1 MIEYKVEKNL
11 PEHRRENKM
20 EYIKKKFTNQFQNP
34 GIYFLGVQNRE
45 QWQHKGKIIKET
57 EKMAQN
63 FLNKRAIKCPARIK
77 KQFFCLDIH
86 THCEMSEHQ
95 A

>member
-20 EYIKKKFTNQFQNP
+20 EYIKKTFTNQFQNP

-45 QWQHKGKIIKET
+45 Q
-57 EKMAQN
+57 
-63 FLNKRAIKCPARIK
+63 
-77 KQFFCLDIH
+77 
-86 THCEMSEHQ
+86 
-95 A
+95 